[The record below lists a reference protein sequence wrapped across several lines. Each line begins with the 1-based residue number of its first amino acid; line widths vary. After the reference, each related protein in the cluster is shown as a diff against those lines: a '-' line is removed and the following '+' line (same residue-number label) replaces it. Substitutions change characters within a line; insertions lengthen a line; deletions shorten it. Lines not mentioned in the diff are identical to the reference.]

1 MLARAMGSAVEDP
14 GRGKMRSRMIGTL
27 AAAVALVMVPAFAGA
42 QGVQAEGWEHRLDFG
57 GDVSDLLSFDTMGTG
72 VHVTTTGAGFAIFWQ
87 PDSMAEGDFTISASF
102 TQMEPSAHP
111 NAYGLFLGGDDLAG
125 DGQRYTYF
133 MLRQGGMFLIKQR
146 MGEELP
152 TLVDWTAH
160 DAVNDLNDQ
169 GSSMNKLTVEAA
181 GDTVRFL
188 VNDTEVATQPRSA
201 VDTDGITGL
210 RVTHL
215 LNMHID
221 ELMLSS
227 GM

>member
-1 MLARAMGSAVEDP
+1 
-14 GRGKMRSRMIGTL
+14 MRSRMIGML
-27 AAAVALVMVPAFAGA
+27 AAAALVVVPAVAGA

-57 GDVSDLLSFDTMGTG
+57 GDVNEVLSFDTMGTG
-72 VHVTTTGAGFAIFWQ
+72 VHVTTAGPGFAIFWQ
-87 PDSMAEGDFTISASF
+87 PDSMAKGDFSISATF
-102 TQMEPSAHP
+102 TQMERSGHP

-133 MLRQGGMFLIKQR
+133 MLRQGGMFLVKKR
-146 MGEELP
+146 MGEDLP

-160 DAVNDLNDQ
+160 DAVNDLDSE
-169 GSSMNKLTVEAA
+169 GSSTNTLSVEAD

-188 VNDTEVATQPRSA
+188 VNGTEVASQPRSA
-201 VDTDGITGL
+201 VDTDGVTGL

-221 ELMLSS
+221 QLMLSP

>member
-1 MLARAMGSAVEDP
+1 MRKML
-14 GRGKMRSRMIGTL
+14 I
-27 AAAVALVMVPAFAGA
+27 AAAVAVLAFPFVAGA
-42 QGVQAEGWEHRLDFG
+42 QGVQADGWEARLDFEADIN
-57 GDVSDLLSFDTMGTG
+57 DVLGFMNMGSG

-87 PDSMAEGDFTISASF
+87 PESMADGDFSISATF
-102 TQMEPSAHP
+102 TQMERSGHA
-111 NAYGLFLGGDDLAG
+111 NAYGMFLGGSDLQG
-125 DGQRYTYF
+125 PNQQYTYF
-133 MLRQGGMFLIKQR
+133 MLRQGGEFLIKKR
-146 MGEELP
+146 MGENLP

-169 GSSMNKLTVEAA
+169 GSSTNTLTVEAT

-188 VNDTEVATQPRSA
+188 VNGTEVSSQSRSD

-221 ELMLSS
+221 DLDL
-227 GM
+227 GN

>member
-1 MLARAMGSAVEDP
+1 MRKML
-14 GRGKMRSRMIGTL
+14 I
-27 AAAVALVMVPAFAGA
+27 AAAVAVLAFPLVAGA
-42 QGVQAEGWEHRLDFG
+42 QGVQADGWEARLDFEADIDSVLG
-57 GDVSDLLSFDTMGTG
+57 FMNMGSG

-87 PDSMAEGDFTISASF
+87 PESTAEGDFSISATF
-102 TQMEPSAHP
+102 TQMERSGHA
-111 NAYGLFLGGDDLAG
+111 NAYGMFLGGSDLQG
-125 DGQRYTYF
+125 PNQQYTYF
-133 MLRQGGMFLIKQR
+133 MLRQGGEYLIKKR
-146 MGEELP
+146 MGEDLP

-169 GSSMNKLTVEAA
+169 GSSTNTLTVEAT

-188 VNDTEVATQPRSA
+188 VNGTEVSSQARSD

-221 ELMLSS
+221 DLDL
-227 GM
+227 GN

>member
-1 MLARAMGSAVEDP
+1 MRKML
-14 GRGKMRSRMIGTL
+14 I
-27 AAAVALVMVPAFAGA
+27 AAAVAVLAFPFVAGA
-42 QGVQAEGWEHRLDFG
+42 QGVQADGWEARLDFEADIN
-57 GDVSDLLSFDTMGTG
+57 DVLGFMNMGSG

-87 PDSMAEGDFTISASF
+87 PESTAEGDFSISATF
-102 TQMEPSAHP
+102 TQMERSGHA
-111 NAYGLFLGGDDLAG
+111 NAYGMFLGGSDLQG
-125 DGQRYTYF
+125 PNQQYTYF
-133 MLRQGGMFLIKQR
+133 MLRQGGEYLIKKR
-146 MGEELP
+146 MGEDLP

-169 GSSMNKLTVEAA
+169 GSSTNTLTVEAT

-188 VNDTEVATQPRSA
+188 VNGTEVSSQSRSD

-221 ELMLSS
+221 DLDL
-227 GM
+227 GN